1 MFGDLSRDFFLNC
14 VILII
19 YAMSF
24 INLKKKKRLHVN
36 SYFRSFKSEF
46 EASFHFV
53 CYAKAPTVPSGFGVA
68 LSKLRP

>member
-14 VILII
+14 IILKI

-24 INLKKKKRLHVN
+24 INLKKKHLHVN
-36 SYFRSFKSEF
+36 SYFCSFKSEF